1 MHCGTTHRLINFT
14 ATASYL
20 ASRTEEQQKG
30 IAHPLVGGTASALLA
45 GLPDAIE
52 PAIHP
57 HHRQSFHSVAFAG
70 LVGYGLHRAYHWKPE
85 TDGHEVLRIAALLVG
100 SAYLLHLAADL
111 FTARS
116 IPVLGR

>member
-1 MHCGTTHRLINFT
+1 MPCGTTHSLINFA

-20 ASRTEEQQKG
+20 ASRPEDQQKG
-30 IAHPLVGGTASALLA
+30 IANPLVGGTASALLA
-45 GLPDAIE
+45 SLPDAIE

-57 HHRQSFHSVAFAG
+57 HHRQFFHSVAFAG
-70 LVGYGLHRAYHWKPE
+70 LVGYGLHRAYHWKPDTNGQE
-85 TDGHEVLRIAALLVG
+85 LLRIAALFVG

-116 IPVLGR
+116 LPVLGR

>member
-1 MHCGTTHRLINFT
+1 MPCGTTHRLINFA

-20 ASRTEEQQKG
+20 ASRPEDQQKG
-30 IAHPLVGGTASALLA
+30 LAHPLFGGIVSALLA
-45 GLPDAIE
+45 SLPDAIE

-57 HHRQSFHSVAFAG
+57 HHRQFFHSIVFAG

-85 TDGHEVLRIAALLVG
+85 TDGQNLLRGATLLVG
-100 SAYLLHLAADL
+100 SAYLLHLAADS

-116 IPVLGR
+116 IPILGG

>member
-1 MHCGTTHRLINFT
+1 MPCRTTHRIINFA
-14 ATASYL
+14 ATAGYL
-20 ASRTEEQQKG
+20 ASRPQDQQTG

-45 GLPDAIE
+45 SLPDVIE

-57 HHRQSFHSVAFAG
+57 HHRQFFHSVAFAG
-70 LVGYGLHRAYHWKPE
+70 LISYGLHRAYHWKPE
-85 TDGHEVLRIAALLVG
+85 TDWQELLRIATLLLG

-116 IPVLGR
+116 IPVLGK

>member
-1 MHCGTTHRLINFT
+1 MPCGTTHRLINFT

-20 ASRTEEQQKG
+20 ASRPEDQQKG
-30 IAHPLVGGTASALLA
+30 LAHPLVGGTASALLA
-45 GLPDAIE
+45 SLPDAIE

-57 HHRQSFHSVAFAG
+57 HHRQFFHSVAFAG
-70 LVGYGLHRAYHWKPE
+70 LVGYGLLRAYQWKPE
-85 TDGHEVLRIAALLVG
+85 TDGQELLRVAALLVG

>member
-1 MHCGTTHRLINFT
+1 MPCGTAHRLIDFA

-20 ASRTEEQQKG
+20 ASRPEDQQKG
-30 IAHPLVGGTASALLA
+30 IANPLVGGTASALLA
-45 GLPDAIE
+45 SLPDAIE

-57 HHRQSFHSVAFAG
+57 HHRQFFHSVAFAG
-70 LVGYGLHRAYHWKPE
+70 LVSYGLHRAYRWKPDTNGQE
-85 TDGHEVLRIAALLVG
+85 LLRIAALLVG

>member
-1 MHCGTTHRLINFT
+1 MPCGTTHRFINFI

-20 ASRTEEQQKG
+20 ASRPEDQQKG
-30 IAHPLVGGTASALLA
+30 LAHPLVGGTVSALLA
-45 GLPDAIE
+45 SLPDVIE

-57 HHRQSFHSVAFAG
+57 HHRQFFHSVAFAG
-70 LVGYGLHRAYHWKPE
+70 LVGYGLHRAYHSKPD
-85 TDGHEVLRIAALLVG
+85 TDGQELLRIAALFVG

-116 IPVLGR
+116 IPILGR

>member
-1 MHCGTTHRLINFT
+1 MPCGTTHRLINFT

-20 ASRTEEQQKG
+20 ASRPEDQQKG
-30 IAHPLVGGTASALLA
+30 LAHPLVGGTASALLA
-45 GLPDAIE
+45 SLPDVIE

-57 HHRQSFHSVAFAG
+57 HHRQFFHSIAFAG
-70 LVGYGLHRAYHWKPE
+70 MVGYGLYRAYHWKPE
-85 TDGHEVLRIAALLVG
+85 TDGQELLRNAALLAG
-100 SAYLLHLAADL
+100 SAYLLHIAADL

>member
-1 MHCGTTHRLINFT
+1 MPCGTAHRIINFA
-14 ATASYL
+14 ATAGYL
-20 ASRTEEQQKG
+20 ASRPADQQTG

-45 GLPDAIE
+45 SLPDVIE

-57 HHRQSFHSVAFAG
+57 HHRQFFHSVAFAG
-70 LVGYGLHRAYHWKPE
+70 LIVYGLHRAYHWKPE
-85 TDGHEVLRIAALLVG
+85 TDGQKLLRIATLLLG

-116 IPVLGR
+116 IPVLGK